1 MLYIKGSNTDHRD
14 GETTESNRYSC
25 NNTIQITMNAAV
37 NGDQV
42 IVDTSAAAVT
52 VTLPASP
59 AVGNEVHFLDG
70 KLSFNSNNLTIGR
83 NSQPIQ
89 GVASDLTVS
98 TNGQSFTLVYAN
110 STKGWVKKHFA
121 GT

>member
-1 MLYIKGSNTDHRD
+1 
-14 GETTESNRYSC
+14 
-25 NNTIQITMNAAV
+25 
-37 NGDQV
+37 
-42 IVDTSAAAVT
+42 
-52 VTLPASP
+52 
-59 AVGNEVHFLDG
+59 
-70 KLSFNSNNLTIGR
+70 LTIGR

-89 GVASDLTVS
+89 GSASDLTVN